1 MVDPFPLE
9 LTFGDS
15 AVFQAGGLVVVVVEV
30 GRKAYLAS
38 LVPVII
44 NSILNEHQVIVD
56 IVAFVQRGDFPRSR
70 LGEKQRGK
78 ILAGWVSR
86 KMRTIAQFA
95 IRDTS
100 SGIGPGDGEANPD
113 AHRASYSSHRSSS
126 GAQIGL
132 AAVGSTLRNVEPA
145 PQILEQR
152 ELEQQLE
159 HFAAIPNTEHARVG
173 AAGSHHN
180 GRDDMTLKGPMA
192 AVSEDHGFNLPD
204 FNEFDGSDQPP
215 GVGPKPS
222 GTHQQ
227 QPPEIRLQDGFQ
239 SGPGQQM
246 VDWRG
251 HAVHGPHGGPG
262 GHSRNPSIQDEE
274 DWTANAIAGMDL
286 ADRDAVGRGY

>member
-1 MVDPFPLE
+1 M
-9 LTFGDS
+9 
-15 AVFQAGGLVVVVVEV
+15 EV

-38 LVPVII
+38 LVPVIV
-44 NSILNEHQVIVD
+44 NSILNEHQVVVD

-100 SGIGPGDGEANPD
+100 SPNGDGETTPD
-113 AHRASYSSHRSSS
+113 ANRASYGSFRSSS

-132 AAVGSTLRNVEPA
+132 ASVGSTLRNVEPA

-159 HFAAIPNTEHARVG
+159 HIAALPPESERANYGHTSNGNNAK
-173 AAGSHHN
+173 
-180 GRDDMTLKGPMA
+180 GRDESTPTGPVA
-192 AVSEDHGFNLPD
+192 NPQHPQQQQQQHGFD
-204 FNEFDGSDQPP
+204 MSEFNHFDSDGEARPP
-215 GVGPKPS
+215 GVGPQA
-222 GTHQQ
+222 GQAHAGQ
-227 QPPEIRLQDGFQ
+227 QPPEIRLPEFHG
-239 SGPGQQM
+239 

-251 HAVHGPHGGPG
+251 HPVPAHHGGH
-262 GHSRNPSIQDEE
+262 GHGRNPSIQNED
-274 DWTANAIAGMDL
+274 DWTADALAGMNL
-286 ADRDAVGRGY
+286 AEQDHHGVGRGY

>member
-1 MVDPFPLE
+1 MVYHE
-9 LTFGDS
+9 LTDGFYS
-15 AVFQAGGLVVVVVEV
+15 AIFQAGGLVVVIVEV

-38 LVPVII
+38 LVPVIV
-44 NSILNEHQVIVD
+44 NSILNEHQIVVD

-100 SGIGPGDGEANPD
+100 TNLGGAADGDATPD
-113 AHRASYSSHRSSS
+113 GQHRASYGSYRSSS

-159 HFAAIPNTEHARVG
+159 HIAALPSEDVR
-173 AAGSHHN
+173 AGRSHGSGSNGN
-180 GRDDMTLKGPMA
+180 GRDEMTPTGPRA
-192 AVSEDHGFNLPD
+192 SQDHHGFDLPD
-204 FNEFDGSDQPP
+204 FNQFGTQDRPP
-215 GVGPKPS
+215 GVGPKP
-222 GTHQQ
+222 HQ
-227 QPPEIRLQDGFQ
+227 QPPEIRLPEFQ
-239 SGPGQQM
+239 GGAGGQM

-251 HAVHGPHGGPG
+251 HAAPHHPG
-262 GHSRNPSIQDEE
+262 GGHHARNASIQNEE
-274 DWTANAIAGMDL
+274 DWTADAIAGMNL
-286 ADRDAVGRGY
+286 AEHDDEGRGY

>member
-1 MVDPFPLE
+1 M
-9 LTFGDS
+9 
-15 AVFQAGGLVVVVVEV
+15 VVVVEV

-38 LVPVII
+38 LVPVIV
-44 NSILNEHQVIVD
+44 NAILNEHQIIVD

-100 SGIGPGDGEANPD
+100 SGLGPGDGEATPD
-113 AHRASYSSHRSSS
+113 GHRASYGSFRSSS

-159 HFAAIPNTEHARVG
+159 HFASLPPEDMRAESGRTHM
-173 AAGSHHN
+173 HN
-180 GRDDMTLKGPMA
+180 GRDEMTPTGPRA
-192 AVSEDHGFNLPD
+192 AEGHGFELPD
-204 FNEFDGSDQPP
+204 FNHFDSDDKPP
-215 GVGPKPS
+215 GVGPKPN
-222 GTHQQ
+222 Q
-227 QPPEIRLQDGFQ
+227 QPPEIRLPDFQ
-239 SGPGQQM
+239 GGGPL

-251 HAVHGPHGGPG
+251 HAVRPEDGAPG
-262 GHSRNPSIQDEE
+262 HHRNPSIQDDDE
-274 DWTANAIAGMDL
+274 WTANAIAGMGL
-286 ADRDAVGRGY
+286 VDRDAVGRGY

>member
-1 MVDPFPLE
+1 M
-9 LTFGDS
+9 
-15 AVFQAGGLVVVVVEV
+15 VVVIVEV

-38 LVPVII
+38 IVPVIV
-44 NSILNEHQVIVD
+44 NSILNEHQIVVD

-100 SGIGPGDGEANPD
+100 SSNGEGETTPD
-113 AHRASYSSHRSSS
+113 ANRASYSSFRSSS

-132 AAVGSTLRNVEPA
+132 ASVGSTLRNVEPA

-159 HFAAIPNTEHARVG
+159 HIAALPPESER
-173 AAGSHHN
+173 AGYGQAGN
-180 GRDDMTLKGPMA
+180 GRDESTPTGPA
-192 AVSEDHGFNLPD
+192 ANNSQQQHSFDLAEFNQ
-204 FNEFDGSDQPP
+204 FDSDNDAKPP
-215 GVGPKPS
+215 GVGPKPA
-222 GTHQQ
+222 GGQHH
-227 QPPEIRLQDGFQ
+227 PPEIRLPEFQ
-239 SGPGQQM
+239 GGGQM

-251 HAVHGPHGGPG
+251 HTVPSHHGHA
-262 GHSRNPSIQDEE
+262 RNPSIQTED
-274 DWTANAIAGMDL
+274 DWTADALAGMNL
-286 ADRDAVGRGY
+286 AEQDHGVGRGY

>member
-1 MVDPFPLE
+1 MVETRPVRIE
-9 LTFGDS
+9 LANIFFAS

-38 LVPVII
+38 LVPVIV
-44 NSILNEHQVIVD
+44 NSILNEHQIIVD

-100 SGIGPGDGEANPD
+100 PGMGPSEGEPTPDG
-113 AHRASYSSHRSSS
+113 HRASYGSFRSSS

-159 HFAAIPNTEHARVG
+159 HFAALPPENMR
-173 AAGSHHN
+173 AGTGHMHN
-180 GRDDMTLKGPMA
+180 GRDEMTPTGPRA
-192 AVSEDHGFNLPD
+192 GEGHGFDLPD
-204 FNEFDGSDQPP
+204 FNQFDTNDTPP
-215 GVGPKPS
+215 GVGPKPN
-222 GTHQQ
+222 QQ
-227 QPPEIRLQDGFQ
+227 TPEIRLPEFHG
-239 SGPGQQM
+239 GGQM
-246 VDWRG
+246 IDWRG
-251 HAVHGPHGGPG
+251 HTVVPEGGGPG
-262 GHSRNPSIQDEE
+262 HNRNPSIQDDE
-274 DWTANAIAGMDL
+274 DWTANAIAGMSL

>member
-1 MVDPFPLE
+1 MR
-9 LTFGDS
+9 S
-15 AVFQAGGLVVVVVEV
+15 AVFQAGGLVVVIIEV

-38 LVPVII
+38 LVPVIV
-44 NSILNEHQVIVD
+44 NSILNEHQIIVD

-100 SGIGPGDGEANPD
+100 AIGPGEGETTAD
-113 AHRASYSSHRSSS
+113 VHRASYGSFRSSS

-132 AAVGSTLRNVEPA
+132 ASVGSTLRNVEPA

-159 HFAAIPNTEHARVG
+159 HIAALPEEGMR
-173 AAGSHHN
+173 AGYGRGNNYHGN
-180 GRDDMTLKGPMA
+180 GRDEMTPTGPPA
-192 AVSEDHGFNLPD
+192 HEGHGFDLPD
-204 FNEFDGSDQPP
+204 FNQFDTDDTPP
-215 GVGPKPS
+215 GVGPKP
-222 GTHQQ
+222 QQ
-227 QPPEIRLQDGFQ
+227 TPEIRLPEFQ
-239 SGPGQQM
+239 EGGQM

-251 HAVHGPHGGPG
+251 HTVSGSHGHA
-262 GHSRNPSIQDEE
+262 RNPSIQTEE
-274 DWTANAIAGMDL
+274 DWTTNALAGMNL
-286 ADRDAVGRGY
+286 AERDNGIGKGY

>member
-1 MVDPFPLE
+1 M
-9 LTFGDS
+9 LTLHHS

-38 LVPVII
+38 LVPVIV
-44 NSILNEHQVIVD
+44 NAILNEHQIIVD

-100 SGIGPGDGEANPD
+100 GMPPNEGEATPD
-113 AHRASYSSHRSSS
+113 GHRASYGSFRSSS

-159 HFAAIPNTEHARVG
+159 HFAALPPEDMRATSGHA
-173 AAGSHHN
+173 HN
-180 GRDDMTLKGPMA
+180 GREDMTPTGPRA
-192 AVSEDHGFNLPD
+192 GDHHGFDLPD
-204 FNEFDGSDQPP
+204 FNQFDANDEPP

-222 GTHQQ
+222 QQ
-227 QPPEIRLQDGFQ
+227 TPEIRI
-239 SGPGQQM
+239 
-246 VDWRG
+246 DWRG
-251 HAVHGPHGGPG
+251 HPVGPDGAAQ
-262 GHSRNPSIQDEE
+262 GHHRNPSIQDDDE
-274 DWTANAIAGMDL
+274 WTANAIAGMNL
-286 ADRDAVGRGY
+286 ADRDGVGRGY

>member
-1 MVDPFPLE
+1 MFKN
-9 LTFGDS
+9 S
-15 AVFQAGGLVVVVVEV
+15 AIFQAGGLVVVIVEV

-38 LVPVII
+38 LVPVIV
-44 NSILNEHQVIVD
+44 NSILNEHQVVVD

-100 SGIGPGDGEANPD
+100 SPNGDGEATPD
-113 AHRASYSSHRSSS
+113 ANRASYSSFRSSS

-132 AAVGSTLRNVEPA
+132 ASVGSTLRNVEPA

-159 HFAAIPNTEHARVG
+159 HIAALPPESERANYGHASN
-173 AAGSHHN
+173 GSNSN
-180 GRDDMTLKGPMA
+180 GRDESTPTGPTA
-192 AVSEDHGFNLPD
+192 NSQQQQHGFDLSE
-204 FNEFDGSDQPP
+204 FNQFDSDGDAKPP
-215 GVGPKPS
+215 GVGPKPGS
-222 GTHQQ
+222 AHAGQ
-227 QPPEIRLQDGFQ
+227 QPPEIRLPEFQ
-239 SGPGQQM
+239 G

-251 HAVHGPHGGPG
+251 HPVPTHHGVHGHGHG
-262 GHSRNPSIQDEE
+262 RNLSIQNED
-274 DWTANAIAGMDL
+274 DWTADALAGMNL
-286 ADRDAVGRGY
+286 AEQDHGVGRGY

>member
-1 MVDPFPLE
+1 M
-9 LTFGDS
+9 
-15 AVFQAGGLVVVVVEV
+15 
-30 GRKAYLAS
+30 
-38 LVPVII
+38 PVIV
-44 NSILNEHQVIVD
+44 NSILNEHQIIVD

-100 SGIGPGDGEANPD
+100 SSMVPGEGDATPDGP
-113 AHRASYSSHRSSS
+113 RTSYGSFRSSS

-159 HFAAIPNTEHARVG
+159 HFAALPPEDMR
-173 AAGSHHN
+173 AGTGHMHN
-180 GRDDMTLKGPMA
+180 GRDEMTPTGPRA
-192 AVSEDHGFNLPD
+192 AADHGFDLPD
-204 FNEFDGSDQPP
+204 FNHFDTNERPP
-215 GVGPKPS
+215 GVGPKPNQE
-222 GTHQQ
+222 T
-227 QPPEIRLQDGFQ
+227 PEIRLPEFQ
-239 SGPGQQM
+239 SGGQM
-246 VDWRG
+246 IDWRG
-251 HAVHGPHGGPG
+251 HAVNPEGGAS
-262 GHSRNPSIQDEE
+262 GHHRNPSLQDDE
-274 DWTANAIAGMDL
+274 DWTANAIAGMSL